1 MRKKKFIH
9 IYYVIEDLKKFL
21 VSKEFMNSKE
31 GYNLFDNDPIPEY
44 KNHDFDKPF
53 LTLTVDEIKFT
64 FENTYLLHTIANHFT
79 NKDTKIILTVDGA
92 KEKNIVPTAV
102 LEDLAD
108 VSEDDILPKKKEEM
122 SVYTV
127 AAGMH
132 DFMASNFK
140 KNTKYLIEFYDL
152 KPSEYDLDWLCD
164 MLFNFKHFPEKFIK
178 ERWKGKNFYA

>member
-9 IYYVIEDLKKFL
+9 VYYVIEDLKKFL
-21 VSKEFMNSKE
+21 ISKEFIKSKV
-31 GYNLFDNDPIPEY
+31 GYNPFDKEHLPEL

-53 LTLTVDEIKFT
+53 LTLTIDEIRFT
-64 FENTYLLHTIANHFT
+64 FENTYILHTIANHFT
-79 NKDTKIILTVDGA
+79 NKDTKIILTVEGVA
-92 KEKNIVPTAV
+92 KKNIVPTAV
-102 LEDLAD
+102 LEDLTDA
-108 VSEDDILPKKKEEM
+108 SEDDIQPKKKEGM

-140 KNTKYLIEFYDL
+140 KNTKYLVEFYDL
-152 KPSEYDLDWLCD
+152 KPSEYDLDWLYD
-164 MLFNFKHFPEKFIK
+164 MMFNFKTLPEKFIK